1 MEPIK
6 ILVSMDDLYDTRL
19 SLLASISVHRAITC
33 VQAGYGK
40 RTSDHMVYEHAG
52 LTEEQWRERYRKR
65 PDLVLMRASR
75 TKMYNLL
82 VDLKRESNS
91 APWQDAQTSN
101 FEVLV
106 NEWPYRL
113 SKPVQN
119 EQIAVMHQLLGP
131 DTKIRFVRTAK
142 KRLTPKYLAEH
153 CTHFI
158 QYDFTDWMEM
168 HKDTSEPGNLLKV
181 TIIAAALLK
190 DLPTPE
196 DAKVF
201 EPMIKEMGIL
211 ELAEQFMAPA
221 MNLRFEKVDYWCAPN
236 R

>member
-6 ILVSMDDLYDTRL
+6 ILLCLDDLYDTRL
-19 SLLASISVHRAITC
+19 SFLASLSVHKAIKC
-33 VQAGYGK
+33 IQDGYGL
-40 RTSDHMVYEHAG
+40 RTSDHMLYRHAG
-52 LTEEQWRERYRKR
+52 LTEEEWTQRFRKR
-65 PDLVLMRASR
+65 PDLVLTRASR

-91 APWQDAQTSN
+91 APWADAQTSN

-119 EQIAVMHQLLGP
+119 EQIAVMQQLLGP
-131 DTKIRFVRTAK
+131 DTKIRFVRVAK
-142 KRLTPKYLAEH
+142 KRLTPRYLAAN
-153 CTHFI
+153 CSHFI
-158 QYDFTDWMEM
+158 LYDFTDWMEM
-168 HKDTSEPGNLLKV
+168 HKETDEPGNLLQV
-181 TIIAAALLK
+181 TFVAAALLK
-190 DLPTPE
+190 DLPTPD

-221 MNLRFEKVDYWCAPN
+221 MNLRFEKIDYWCAPN